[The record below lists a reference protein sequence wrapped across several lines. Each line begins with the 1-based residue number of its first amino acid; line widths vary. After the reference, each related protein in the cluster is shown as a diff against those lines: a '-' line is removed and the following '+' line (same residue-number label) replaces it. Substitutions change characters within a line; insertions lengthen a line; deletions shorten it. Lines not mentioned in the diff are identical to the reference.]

1 MFKFDFFGIGTGWFV
16 DIDVSSIPLQNS
28 ISNNVIKIVKVFEDN
43 YSRFKDS
50 SLIGKLNKEKSLK
63 NPPLELI
70 QMIKMAQGLKDL
82 TQGSFDVMVGKRL
95 SDSGY
100 DKDLSFKN
108 TNSSHSNLTSQNA
121 KNKLVSF
128 SNEQIVVQENGLMD
142 LGGIGKGF
150 LIDKVSNY
158 LQSEQVKN
166 FTVNAGGD
174 IFCKSENFN
183 KFYLE
188 NPFDNSQAIGEI
200 DLKNGGIACSSSS
213 KRNWKSGTR
222 QFHHL
227 IDMNSG
233 ETVSEIAAVF
243 TYGKNA
249 LNTDLGSTA
258 IFVSDSKCW
267 FNISK
272 FLDIEFLVVF
282 SDGKYFQTEYYPGRM
297 YR

>member
-1 MFKFDFFGIGTGWFV
+1 MFKFDFFGIGTGWFI
-16 DIDVSSIPLQNS
+16 DIDVNATPLQIT
-28 ISNNVIKIVKVFEDN
+28 ISNKVINIVKEFEDS
-43 YSRFKDS
+43 YSRFKDT
-50 SLIGKLNKEKSLK
+50 SLIGKLNIEKSLK

-70 QMIKMAQGLKDL
+70 QMIKMAQDLKDVTL
-82 TQGSFDVMVGKRL
+82 GSFDIMVGKRL
-95 SDSGY
+95 SDNGY
-100 DKDLSFKN
+100 DKELSFKN
-108 TNSSHSNLTSQNA
+108 KISNNNL
-121 KNKLVSF
+121 NKLVSF
-128 SNEQIVVQENGLMD
+128 SKKQIVLQENGLMD

-150 LIDKVSNY
+150 LIDKVSSY
-158 LQSEQVKN
+158 LTSEQINN
-166 FTVNAGGD
+166 FVVNAGGD

-233 ETVSEIAAVF
+233 ESVNEIAAVF

-282 SDGKYFQTEYYPGRM
+282 SDGKYFQTENYPGRM

>member
-1 MFKFDFFGIGTGWFV
+1 MFKFDFFGIGTGWFI
-16 DIDVSSIPLQNS
+16 DIDVNATPLQIT
-28 ISNNVIKIVKVFEDN
+28 ISNKVINIVKEFEDS
-43 YSRFKDS
+43 YSRFKDT
-50 SLIGKLNKEKSLK
+50 SLIGKLNIEKSLK

-70 QMIKMAQGLKDL
+70 QMIKMAQDLKDVTL
-82 TQGSFDVMVGKRL
+82 GSFDIMVGKRL
-95 SDSGY
+95 SDNGY
-100 DKDLSFKN
+100 DKELSFKN
-108 TNSSHSNLTSQNA
+108 KISNNNL
-121 KNKLVSF
+121 NKLVSF
-128 SNEQIVVQENGLMD
+128 SKKQIVLQENGLMD

-150 LIDKVSNY
+150 LIDKVSSY
-158 LQSEQVKN
+158 LTSEQINN
-166 FTVNAGGD
+166 FVVNAGGD

-213 KRNWKSGTR
+213 KRSWKSGTR

-233 ETVSEIAAVF
+233 ETVNEIAAVF

-282 SDGKYFQTEYYPGRM
+282 SDGKYFQTENYPGRM

>member
-1 MFKFDFFGIGTGWFV
+1 MFKFDFFGIGTGWFI
-16 DIDVSSIPLQNS
+16 DIDVNATPLQIT
-28 ISNNVIKIVKVFEDN
+28 ISNKVINIVKEFEDS
-43 YSRFKDS
+43 YSRFKDT
-50 SLIGKLNKEKSLK
+50 SLIGKLNIEKSLK

-70 QMIKMAQGLKDL
+70 QMIKMAQDLKDVTL
-82 TQGSFDVMVGKRL
+82 GSFDIMVGKRL
-95 SDSGY
+95 SDNGY
-100 DKDLSFKN
+100 DKELSFKN
-108 TNSSHSNLTSQNA
+108 KISNNNL
-121 KNKLVSF
+121 NKLVSF
-128 SNEQIVVQENGLMD
+128 SKKQIVLQENGLMD

-150 LIDKVSNY
+150 LIDKVSSY
-158 LQSEQVKN
+158 LTSEQINN
-166 FTVNAGGD
+166 FVVNAGGD

-233 ETVSEIAAVF
+233 ESVNEIAAVF

-282 SDGKYFQTEYYPGRM
+282 SDGIYFQTENYPGRM